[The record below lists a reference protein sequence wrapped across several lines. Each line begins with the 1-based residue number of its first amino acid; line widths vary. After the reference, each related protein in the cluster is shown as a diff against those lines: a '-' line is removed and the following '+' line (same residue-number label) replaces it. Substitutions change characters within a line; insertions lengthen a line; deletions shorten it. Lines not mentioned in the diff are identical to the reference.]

1 MERDISR
8 VEWKIQMG
16 NEILLTKNS
25 FQLNSYSARIFKG
38 PFKWKFD
45 AKKIK
50 YLNSPQRTFEKHILY
65 LTNTKR
71 SWELDNGKTETK
83 RRPIFFL
90 KWEIQEINGILEQF
104 WTISFLWK
112 FKPISQHS
120 QNKLQEVIRTVQF
133 QTNRFW
139 NKFEIV
145 LLKLSNFVRMK
156 FLNLELKLQL

>member
-1 MERDISR
+1 MEKDISR

-25 FQLNSYSARIFKG
+25 FQLNSSSARIFKG

-45 AKKIK
+45 AKKMK

-83 RRPIFFL
+83 RKPIFFL

-104 WTISFLWK
+104 WTILTKMFSVKILTYFSALTK
-112 FKPISQHS
+112 
-120 QNKLQEVIRTVQF
+120 
-133 QTNRFW
+133 QTSR
-139 NKFEIV
+139 
-145 LLKLSNFVRMK
+145 SY
-156 FLNLELKLQL
+156 

>member
-90 KWEIQEINGILEQF
+90 KWEIQEIKGILEQF

-112 FKPISQHS
+112 FLSTHKT
-120 QNKLQEVIRTVQF
+120 NFKKLLELFNFKLIA
-133 QTNRFW
+133 
-139 NKFEIV
+139 FEIN
-145 LLKLSNFVRMK
+145 LKLSFWNCLISWGWNF
-156 FLNLELKLQL
+156 

>member
-1 MERDISR
+1 MEKDISR

-25 FQLNSYSARIFKG
+25 FQLNSSSARIFKG

-45 AKKIK
+45 AKKMK

-83 RRPIFFL
+83 RKPIFFL

-104 WTISFLWK
+104 WTILTKK
-112 FKPISQHS
+112 FSAKILTYFSALT
-120 QNKLQEVIRTVQF
+120 K
-133 QTNRFW
+133 QTSR
-139 NKFEIV
+139 
-145 LLKLSNFVRMK
+145 SY
-156 FLNLELKLQL
+156 

>member
-1 MERDISR
+1 MEKDISR

-25 FQLNSYSARIFKG
+25 FQLNSSSFT
-38 PFKWKFD
+38 FKWKFD

-104 WTISFLWK
+104 WTILTKK
-112 FKPISQHS
+112 FSVKILTYFSALT
-120 QNKLQEVIRTVQF
+120 K
-133 QTNRFW
+133 QTSR
-139 NKFEIV
+139 
-145 LLKLSNFVRMK
+145 SY
-156 FLNLELKLQL
+156 

>member
-1 MERDISR
+1 MEKDISR

-25 FQLNSYSARIFKG
+25 FQLNSSSARIFKG

-45 AKKIK
+45 AKKMK

-83 RRPIFFL
+83 RKPIFFL

-104 WTISFLWK
+104 WTILTKK
-112 FKPISQHS
+112 FSVKILTYFSALT
-120 QNKLQEVIRTVQF
+120 K
-133 QTNRFW
+133 QTSR
-139 NKFEIV
+139 
-145 LLKLSNFVRMK
+145 SY
-156 FLNLELKLQL
+156 